1 MKAKTISNR
10 AFALAFGA
18 LLVSLILIVAF
29 VGCGVSDGIPP
40 KDAIGAEEAQSIA
53 LQHAGF
59 QPSEVR
65 MDRADYDFDDG
76 VPTYEIEF
84 RKDTTEYEYTI
95 HALTGE
101 ILYHQTESV
110 YD

>member
-1 MKAKTISNR
+1 MKAKRISTR

-18 LLVSLILIVAF
+18 LLLSLIVIVAF
-29 VGCGVSDGIPP
+29 MGCGVSDDIPP

-76 VPTYEIEF
+76 VPTYEVEF

-101 ILYHQTESV
+101 ILHHKTESV

>member
-18 LLVSLILIVAF
+18 LLVSLMLIVAF
-29 VGCGVSDGIPP
+29 VGCGVSDDIPP

-53 LQHAGF
+53 LQHAGL
-59 QPSEVR
+59 PRSEVR

-76 VPTYEIEF
+76 VPEYDVEF
-84 RKDTTEYEYTI
+84 RIGMAEYEYTI
-95 HALTGE
+95 HAETGSILSYE
-101 ILYHQTESV
+101 I
-110 YD
+110 DD